1 MNIVNNNNDIKKI
14 DRNRNV
20 EGVWTLCDQNKHSDY
35 PLFYCT
41 QQTDGTKPDR
51 EQIKQDC
58 HLPIF

>member
-1 MNIVNNNNDIKKI
+1 MSK
-14 DRNRNV
+14 
-20 EGVWTLCDQNKHSDY
+20 ECELCVTKTNTQII
-35 PLFYCT
+35 PFYCT